1 MSIKRTQGLK
11 RTSRA
16 HEPLRDLLGTPGP
29 SVCPGRVLEIISIV
43 VIDAHKGLAQ
53 TSEACELLRFGG
65 DCGLCCARA
74 LGVQGGGLHMFL
86 CSVVQL
92 CNSVLHYHLY
102 NALLLQLIYR
112 SV

>member
-102 NALLLQLIYR
+102 NAA
-112 SV
+112 